1 MNAVG
6 IIFSSINEKSVYELT
21 KQRTMASVPF
31 GCRYRL
37 IDFALSNMVNSGIN
51 HVGLITH
58 YNYQSLMDHIG
69 TGKDWDLARRHGGIK
84 ILPPYIT
91 AFANSANYLYNTR
104 LEALISIRDFIADC
118 KEDVVVLSDCD
129 TVCNLDLS
137 KMIEQHIETG
147 ADITLGVKSSYI
159 SSDAGF
165 GNSATVVYSD
175 DNGKVYEVGDYSDIK
190 NGFEDVYVRI
200 MVIGR
205 KYLEEVISDSIAH
218 GFNSLT
224 KDILVR
230 NCKNH
235 DIRVFKFDSYF
246 STIRSIADYYRT
258 SMDLL
263 DSEIRNSLFGVRTRP
278 VFTKVR
284 NSAPTS
290 YIDGAIV
297 RNSLIADGCVIQG
310 TVENSILF
318 RGVKVGKNTNIK
330 NSIIMQDTITGE
342 NVYLNCVITDKN
354 VVIRDGRVL
363 SGHETKPFFID
374 KGSNV

>member
-37 IDFALSNMVNSGIN
+37 IDFALSNMVNSGVN
-51 HVGLITH
+51 HVGIVTH

-69 TGKDWDLARRHGGIK
+69 SGKDWDLARRHGGIK

-91 AFANSANYLYNTR
+91 AFANASNMLYNTR
-104 LEALISIRDFIADC
+104 LEALISIRDFISDC
-118 KEDVVVLSDCD
+118 KEEIVVLSDCD
-129 TVCNLDLS
+129 SVCNIDLS
-137 KMIEQHIETG
+137 AMIDKHIETN
-147 ADITLGVKSSYI
+147 ADITVGVKSSYL
-159 SSDAGF
+159 SKDNERSQ
-165 GNSATVVYSD
+165 TVVRSD
-175 DNGKVYEVGDYSDIK
+175 ESGRVLEVSEYTGLK
-190 NGFEDVYVRI
+190 NGFEDVSVRI

-205 KYLEEVISDSIAH
+205 KYLEELITDAVARGYTS
-218 GFNSLT
+218 FT

-230 NCKNH
+230 NCKFLNVRTYKL
-235 DIRVFKFDSYF
+235 DGYF
-246 STIRSIADYYRT
+246 ATIRSLSDYFRC

-263 DSEIRNSLFGVRTRP
+263 DPEIRNSLFAVRNRP

-290 YIDGAIV
+290 YVTGAIV
-297 RNSLIADGCVIQG
+297 RNSLIADGCVIEG

-318 RGVKVGKNTNIK
+318 RGVKVGKNTHIK

-374 KGSNV
+374 KKSHV

>member
-6 IIFSSINEKSVYELT
+6 IIFSSINEKSVHELT

-37 IDFALSNMVNSGIN
+37 IDFTLSNMVNSGIN
-51 HVGLITH
+51 HVGIVTH

-69 TGKDWDLARRHGGIK
+69 SGKDWDLARRHGGIK

-91 AFANSANYLYNTR
+91 AFANASNFLYSTR
-104 LEALISIRDFIADC
+104 LEALISIREFISEC

-137 KMIEQHIETG
+137 AMIDQHVSTG
-147 ADITLGVKSSYI
+147 AEITLGVKSSYV
-159 SSDAGF
+159 STD
-165 GNSATVVYSD
+165 NTRPVTVVKTDES
-175 DNGKVYEVGDYSDIK
+175 GKVTEVRDYSGMK
-190 NGFEDVYVRI
+190 SGFEDVYVKLL
-200 MVIGR
+200 VVGR
-205 KYLEEVISDSIAH
+205 KYLEELISDAIAH
-218 GFNSLT
+218 GYTSFT

-230 NCKNH
+230 NCNKH
-235 DIRVFKFDSYF
+235 DMRAFKLDGYF
-246 STIRSIADYYRT
+246 ATIRSLSDYYRC

-263 DSEIRNSLFGVRTRP
+263 DPEIRRSLFGVRNRP

-284 NSAPTS
+284 NSAPAT
-290 YIDGAIV
+290 YDNGAIV

-318 RGVKVGKNTNIK
+318 RGVKVGKNTHIK
-330 NSIIMQDTITGE
+330 NSIVMQDTLTGE

-363 SGHETKPFFID
+363 SGHETRPFFID
-374 KGSNV
+374 KGSYV

>member
-37 IDFALSNMVNSGIN
+37 IDFTLSNMVNSGIN
-51 HVGLITH
+51 HVGIVTH

-69 TGKDWDLARRHGGIK
+69 SGKDWDLARRHGGVQ

-91 AFANSANYLYNTR
+91 AFANNTNFLYNTR

-118 KEDVVVLSDCD
+118 KEELVVLSDCD

-137 KMIEQHIETG
+137 AMIDQHVATG
-147 ADITLGVKSSYI
+147 ADITLGVKSSYVSQDSTRAI
-159 SSDAGF
+159 
-165 GNSATVVYSD
+165 TVVNSD
-175 DNGKVYEVGDYSDIK
+175 ESGKVTGVVDYTDLKS
-190 NGFEDVYVRI
+190 GFEDVYIKILV
-200 MVIGR
+200 VGR
-205 KYLEEVISDSIAH
+205 KYLEELISDAVAH
-218 GFNSLT
+218 GYTSFT

-230 NCKNH
+230 NSQHH
-235 DIRVFKFDSYF
+235 DCRVFKFDGYF
-246 STIRSIADYYRT
+246 AAIRSIGDYYSC
-258 SMDLL
+258 SMDML
-263 DSEIRNSLFGVRTRP
+263 DPEIRRSVFAVRNRP
-278 VFTKVR
+278 VLTKVR
-284 NSAPTS
+284 NSSPSS
-290 YIDGAIV
+290 YMNGAIV

-318 RGVKVGKNTNIK
+318 RGVKVGKNTHIK
-330 NSIIMQDTITGE
+330 NSIVMQDTLTGE

-363 SGHETKPFFID
+363 SGHETRPFFID
-374 KGSNV
+374 KGSYV

>member
-37 IDFALSNMVNSGIN
+37 IDFALSNMVNSGVT
-51 HVGLITH
+51 HVGIITH

-69 TGKDWDLARRHGGIK
+69 SGKDWDLARRHGGIK

-91 AFANSANYLYNTR
+91 AFANSSNRLYSTR
-104 LEALISIRDFIADC
+104 LEALISIRDFISDC
-118 KEDVVVLSDCD
+118 KEEVVVLSDCD
-129 TVCNLDLS
+129 TVCNIDLS
-137 KMIEQHIETG
+137 AMIDQHIATN
-147 ADITLGVKSSYI
+147 ADITLGVKSSYVSQD
-159 SSDAGF
+159 SSR
-165 GNSATVVYSD
+165 TLTIVRSD
-175 DNGKVYEVGDYSDIK
+175 EDGRVTEVGEYQGLK
-190 NGFEDVYVRI
+190 NGFEDVCVRI
-200 MVIGR
+200 MVVGR
-205 KYLEEVISDSIAH
+205 KYLEELITDAIAR
-218 GFNSLT
+218 GYTSFT

-230 NCKNH
+230 NCKFHN
-235 DIRVFKFDSYF
+235 IRTFKFDGYF
-246 STIRSIADYYRT
+246 ATVRSLSDYYRC

-263 DSEIRNSLFGVRTRP
+263 DPDIRRSIFSVEHRP

-284 NSAPTS
+284 NSAPAS
-290 YIDGAIV
+290 YVTGAIV
-297 RNSLIADGCVIQG
+297 RNSLIADGCVIEG

-318 RGVKVGKNTNIK
+318 RGVKVGKNTHIK

-374 KGSNV
+374 KNSHI

>member
-37 IDFALSNMVNSGIN
+37 IDFALSNMVNSGVT
-51 HVGLITH
+51 HVGLVTH

-69 TGKDWDLARRHGGIK
+69 SGKDWDLARRHGGIK

-91 AFANSANYLYNTR
+91 AFANSSNHLYSTR
-104 LEALISIRDFIADC
+104 LEALISIRDFISGC
-118 KEDVVVLSDCD
+118 KEEVVVLSDCD
-129 TVCNLDLS
+129 TVCNIDLS
-137 KMIEQHIETG
+137 AMIEQHVATN
-147 ADITLGVKSSYI
+147 ADITLGVKSSYVSQD
-159 SSDAGF
+159 SSR
-165 GNSATVVYSD
+165 SLMIVRSD
-175 DNGKVYEVGDYSDIK
+175 DEGRAVEVGEYEGLK
-190 NGFEDVYVRI
+190 NGFEDVCVRI
-200 MVIGR
+200 MVVGR
-205 KYLEEVISDSIAH
+205 KYLEELITDAIAR
-218 GFNSLT
+218 GYTSFT

-235 DIRVFKFDSYF
+235 NIRTFKFDGYF
-246 STIRSIADYYRT
+246 ATIRSLSDYFRC

-263 DSEIRNSLFGVRTRP
+263 DPEIRRSIFSVEHRP

-284 NSAPTS
+284 NSAPAS
-290 YIDGAIV
+290 YVTGAIV
-297 RNSLIADGCVIQG
+297 RNSLIADGCVIEG

-318 RGVKVGKNTNIK
+318 RGVKVGKNTHIK

-374 KGSNV
+374 KDSHV

>member
-6 IIFSSINEKSVYELT
+6 IIFSSINEKSVYELS

-91 AFANSANYLYNTR
+91 AFANSSNYLYNTR
-104 LEALISIRDFIADC
+104 LEALVSVRDFIADC
-118 KEDVVVLSDCD
+118 KEEYVVLSDCD
-129 TVCNLDLS
+129 AVCNLDLS
-137 KMIEQHIETG
+137 AMVDQHIASG
-147 ADITLGVKSSYI
+147 ADITMGVKSNYVSQN
-159 SSDAGF
+159 DAHG
-165 GNSATVVYSD
+165 GIAVKSD
-175 DNGKVYEVGDYSDIK
+175 DNGKVTDIVDYTDIT
-190 NGFEDVYVRI
+190 GGYEDVYIRVL
-200 MVIGR
+200 VIGK
-205 KYLEEVISDSIAH
+205 KYLEELIADAIAH
-218 GFNSLT
+218 GYNNFT
-224 KDILVR
+224 KDILMRRVGSHDCR
-230 NCKNH
+230 VYKFDGYFAAIRSLSDYYSVSMDILDP
-235 DIRVFKFDSYF
+235 DIR
-246 STIRSIADYYRT
+246 RSI
-258 SMDLL
+258 
-263 DSEIRNSLFGVRTRP
+263 FGVRNRP

-284 NSAPTS
+284 NSAPAS
-290 YIDGAIV
+290 YVEGAIV
-297 RNSLIADGCVIQG
+297 RNSLIADGCVIEG

-318 RGVKVGKNTNIK
+318 RGVKVGKNTHIK

-363 SGHETKPFFID
+363 SGHENRPFFID
-374 KGSNV
+374 KGANV

>member
-51 HVGLITH
+51 HVGIVTH
-58 YNYQSLMDHIG
+58 YNYQSLIDHIG
-69 TGKDWDLARRHGGIK
+69 SGKDWDLARRHGGIK

-91 AFANSANYLYNTR
+91 AFANASNYLYSTR
-104 LEALISIRDFIADC
+104 LEALISIRDFISDC

-129 TVCNLDLS
+129 TVCNLDLQAMVD
-137 KMIEQHIETG
+137 KHLETG
-147 ADITLGVKSSYI
+147 ADMTIAVKSSYV
-159 SSDAGF
+159 SQDTTKSV
-165 GNSATVVYSD
+165 TVVKSD
-175 DNGKVYEVGDYSDIK
+175 ENGKVTEVGDYAGLMS
-190 NGFEDVYVRI
+190 GFEDIYVRI
-200 MVIGR
+200 MVLGR
-205 KYLEEVISDSIAH
+205 KYLEELISDAIAH
-218 GFNSLT
+218 GYTSIT

-235 DIRVFKFDSYF
+235 DIRTYNVDGYF
-246 STIRSIADYYRT
+246 ATIRSLGDYFRC

-263 DSEIRNSLFGVRTRP
+263 DPEIRKSLFGNRTRP

-284 NSAPTS
+284 NSAPAS
-290 YIDGAIV
+290 YINGAIV

-318 RGVKVGKNTNIK
+318 RGVKVGKNTHIK

-363 SGHETKPFFID
+363 SGHETRPFFID

>member
-6 IIFSSINEKSVYELT
+6 IIFSSINEKSVHELT

-51 HVGLITH
+51 HVGLVTH

-69 TGKDWDLARRHGGIK
+69 SGKDWDLARRHGGVK

-91 AFANSANYLYNTR
+91 AFANSSNFLYKTR

-118 KEDVVVLSDCD
+118 KEEVVVLSDCD

-137 KMIEQHIETG
+137 AMVEQHISTG
-147 ADITLGVKSSYI
+147 ADITLGVKSSYVANDSNRSI
-159 SSDAGF
+159 TIVNSDEE
-165 GNSATVVYSD
+165 
-175 DNGKVYEVGDYSDIK
+175 GKVTDISDYSGVK
-190 NGFEDVYVRI
+190 NGFEDVYIRI
-200 MVIGR
+200 LVIGR
-205 KYLEEVISDSIAH
+205 KYLEEIIADSIAH
-218 GFNSLT
+218 GYTSFT
-224 KDILVR
+224 KDILIR
-230 NCKNH
+230 NCSYH
-235 DIRVFKFDSYF
+235 DCRVYKFDGYF
-246 STIRSIADYYRT
+246 ATIRSINDYFSC

-263 DSEIRNSLFGVRTRP
+263 DPEIRRSLFGVETRP

-290 YIDGAIV
+290 YNSGAIV
-297 RNSLIADGCVIQG
+297 RNSLIADGCVIEG

-318 RGVKVGKNTNIK
+318 RGVKVGKNTHIK
-330 NSIIMQDTITGE
+330 NSIIMQDTMTGE

-363 SGHETKPFFID
+363 SGHETRPFFID
-374 KGSNV
+374 KGSYV

>member
-21 KQRTMASVPF
+21 KERTMASVPF

-37 IDFALSNMVNSGIN
+37 IDFALSNMVNSGVT

-69 TGKDWDLARRHGGIK
+69 SGKDWDLARRQGGVK

-91 AFANSANYLYNTR
+91 AFANTTNFLYNTR

-137 KMIEQHIETG
+137 AMIEQHVNTG
-147 ADITLGVKSSYI
+147 ADITLGVKSSYVSQDSNRTVTI
-159 SSDAGF
+159 VNSDADQRVTDI
-165 GNSATVVYSD
+165 A
-175 DNGKVYEVGDYSDIK
+175 DYSGARS
-190 NGFEDVYVRI
+190 GFEDVYIRI
-200 MVIGR
+200 MVVGR
-205 KYLEEVISDSIAH
+205 KYLEELITDAIAH
-218 GFNSLT
+218 GYTSLT

-230 NCKNH
+230 NCKYL
-235 DIRVFKFDSYF
+235 DCRVYKFDGYF
-246 STIRSIADYYRT
+246 ATIRSIGDYFSC

-263 DSEIRNSLFGVRTRP
+263 DPEIRRSLFGINTRP

-284 NSAPTS
+284 NSSPTS

-318 RGVKVGKNTNIK
+318 RGVKVGKNTHIK
-330 NSIIMQDTITGE
+330 NSIIMQDTLTGE
-342 NVYLNCVITDKN
+342 NVYLNCVIADKN

-363 SGHETKPFFID
+363 SGHETRPFFID
-374 KGSNV
+374 KDSYV

>member
-37 IDFALSNMVNSGIN
+37 IDFALSNMVNSGVN
-51 HVGLITH
+51 HVGIVTH

-69 TGKDWDLARRHGGIK
+69 SGKDWDLARRHGGIK

-91 AFANSANYLYNTR
+91 AFANASNMLYNTR
-104 LEALISIRDFIADC
+104 LEALISIRDFISDC
-118 KEDVVVLSDCD
+118 KEEIVVLSDCD
-129 TVCNLDLS
+129 SVCNIDLS
-137 KMIEQHIETG
+137 AMIDKHIETN
-147 ADITLGVKSSYI
+147 ADITVGVKSSYL
-159 SSDAGF
+159 SQDNERSQ
-165 GNSATVVYSD
+165 TVVRSD
-175 DNGKVYEVGDYSDIK
+175 ESGRVLEVSEYTGLK
-190 NGFEDVYVRI
+190 NGFEDVSVRI

-205 KYLEEVISDSIAH
+205 KYLEELITDAVARGYTS
-218 GFNSLT
+218 FT

-230 NCKNH
+230 NCKFLNVRTYKL
-235 DIRVFKFDSYF
+235 DGYF
-246 STIRSIADYYRT
+246 ATIRSLSDYFRC

-263 DSEIRNSLFGVRTRP
+263 DPEIRNSLFAVRNRP

-290 YIDGAIV
+290 YVTGAIV
-297 RNSLIADGCVIQG
+297 RNSLIADGCVIEG

-318 RGVKVGKNTNIK
+318 RGVKVGKNTHIK

-374 KGSNV
+374 KKSHV

>member
-37 IDFALSNMVNSGIN
+37 IDFALSNMVNSDIT
-51 HVGLITH
+51 HVGIITH
-58 YNYQSLMDHIG
+58 YNYQSLMDHID
-69 TGKDWDLARRHGGIK
+69 TGKDWDLARRHGGVK

-91 AFANSANYLYNTR
+91 AFANNSNYLYSTR
-104 LEALISIRDFIADC
+104 LEALVSIRDFIADC
-118 KEDVVVLSDCD
+118 KEEYVVLSDCD

-137 KMIEQHIETG
+137 SMLEQHMASG
-147 ADITLGVKSSYI
+147 ADITLGVKSSYVAQDTTRAI
-159 SSDAGF
+159 TIV
-165 GNSATVVYSD
+165 NSD
-175 DNGKVYEVGDYSDIK
+175 DDGKVTEIADYSGK
-190 NGFEDVYVRI
+190 RNGFEDVYIRV
-200 MVIGR
+200 MCVGR
-205 KYLEEVISDSIAH
+205 KYLEELITDAMAH
-218 GFNSLT
+218 GYTSFT
-224 KDILVR
+224 KDILIR
-230 NCKNH
+230 NYQRH
-235 DIRVFKFDSYF
+235 DCRVYKFDGYLA
-246 STIRSIADYYRT
+246 TIRSMSDYFRC
-258 SMDLL
+258 SMDML
-263 DSEIRNSLFGVRTRP
+263 DPEIRRSIFAVRNRP

-284 NSAPTS
+284 NSSPTS
-290 YIDGAIV
+290 YTDGAIV

-318 RGVKVGKNTNIK
+318 RGVKVGKNTHIK

-342 NVYLNCVITDKN
+342 NVYLNCVVTDKN

-374 KGSNV
+374 KDSNV

>member
-51 HVGLITH
+51 HVGIVTH

-69 TGKDWDLARRHGGIK
+69 SGKDWDLARRHGGIK

-91 AFANSANYLYNTR
+91 AFANSSNYLYNTR
-104 LEALISIRDFIADC
+104 LEALISIRDFISDC

-129 TVCNLDLS
+129 NVCNLDLS
-137 KMIEQHIETG
+137 AMIDKHIETG
-147 ADITLGVKSSYI
+147 ADMTLAVKSSYV
-159 SSDAGF
+159 SLDADRTV
-165 GNSATVVYSD
+165 TVVRSD
-175 DNGKVYEVGDYSDIK
+175 ENGRVTEVSDYNGIK
-190 NGFEDVYVRI
+190 NGFEDVYMSI
-200 MVIGR
+200 MVVGR
-205 KYLEEVISDSIAH
+205 KYLEEIISESIAH
-218 GFNSLT
+218 GFTSFT

-230 NCKNH
+230 NSKFH
-235 DIRVFKFDSYF
+235 DIRVHKFDNYF
-246 STIRSIADYYRT
+246 ATIRSISDYYRC

-263 DSEIRNSLFGVRTRP
+263 DPEIRKELFSAKNRP

-290 YIDGAIV
+290 YVTGAIV

-318 RGVKVGKNTNIK
+318 RGVKVGKNTHIK
-330 NSIIMQDTITGE
+330 NSIVMQDTLTGE

-363 SGHETKPFFID
+363 SGHETRPFFID

>member
-6 IIFSSINEKSVYELT
+6 IVFSSINEKSVYELT

-37 IDFALSNMVNSGIN
+37 IDFTLSNMVNSGIN
-51 HVGLITH
+51 HVGIVTH

-69 TGKDWDLARRHGGIK
+69 TGKDWDLARRHGGVQ

-91 AFANSANYLYNTR
+91 AFANNSNYLYNTR
-104 LEALISIRDFIADC
+104 LEALVSIRDFIADC

-137 KMIEQHIETG
+137 KMVEQHIETG
-147 ADITLGVKSSYI
+147 ADITLGVKSSYV
-159 SSDAGF
+159 SQDTTA
-165 GNSATVVYSD
+165 AVTVVHSD
-175 DNGKVYEVGDYSDIK
+175 DNGKVYEVGDYSDLK

-205 KYLEEVISDSIAH
+205 KYLEEVISDAVAH
-218 GFNSLT
+218 GYTSFT

-230 NCKNH
+230 NCKKH
-235 DIRVFKFDSYF
+235 DIRTYKFDSYF
-246 STIRSIADYYRT
+246 ATIRSLGDYFRT

-263 DSEIRNSLFGVRTRP
+263 DPEIRNSLFGERTRP

-290 YIDGAIV
+290 YNNGAIV
-297 RNSLIADGCVIQG
+297 RNSLIADGCIIEG

-318 RGVKVGKNTNIK
+318 RGVKVGKNTHIK
-330 NSIIMQDTITGE
+330 NSIIMQDTLTGE

-363 SGHETKPFFID
+363 SGHETRPFFID
-374 KGSNV
+374 KGSCV

>member
-51 HVGLITH
+51 HVGLVTH

-69 TGKDWDLARRHGGIK
+69 SGKDWDLARRHGGIK

-91 AFANSANYLYNTR
+91 AFANANNYLYSTR
-104 LEALISIRDFIADC
+104 LEALISIRDFISDC

-129 TVCNLDLS
+129 TVCNLDLQA
-137 KMIEQHIETG
+137 MLDRHAETG
-147 ADITLGVKSSYI
+147 ADITLGVKSSYVSQNNTRTVTI
-159 SSDAGF
+159 VRSDENGRVTEVAD
-165 GNSATVVYSD
+165 Y
-175 DNGKVYEVGDYSDIK
+175 DNLQ
-190 NGFEDVYVRI
+190 NGFADVYVRI

-205 KYLEEVISDSIAH
+205 KHLEEIIADAIAH
-218 GFNSLT
+218 GYTSFT

-235 DIRVFKFDSYF
+235 NISTYKFDGYF
-246 STIRSIADYYRT
+246 ATIRSINDYYRC

-263 DSEIRNSLFGVRTRP
+263 DPEIRNSLFGERTRP

-290 YIDGAIV
+290 YINGAIV

-318 RGVKVGKNTNIK
+318 RGVKVGKNTHIK
-330 NSIIMQDTITGE
+330 NSIVMQDTLTGE

-363 SGHETKPFFID
+363 SGHETRPFFID

>member
-51 HVGLITH
+51 HVGIITH

-69 TGKDWDLARRHGGIK
+69 TGKDWDLARRHGGVK

-91 AFANSANYLYNTR
+91 AFANNDNFLYNTR
-104 LEALISIRDFIADC
+104 LEALVSIRDFIADC

-137 KMIEQHIETG
+137 AMVDKHIESG
-147 ADITLGVKSSYI
+147 ADITLGVKSSYVSQDTTRAI
-159 SSDAGF
+159 TIV
-165 GNSATVVYSD
+165 NSD
-175 DNGKVYEVGDYSDIK
+175 DEGKVTDIVDYSGSR
-190 NGFEDVYVRI
+190 NGFEDVYIRI
-200 MVIGR
+200 MVIGK
-205 KYLEEVISDSIAH
+205 KYLEELITDAMAH
-218 GFNSLT
+218 GYTSFT
-224 KDILVR
+224 KDILIR
-230 NCKNH
+230 NYKHH
-235 DIRVFKFDSYF
+235 DCRVYKFDGYF
-246 STIRSIADYYRT
+246 STIRSINDYYRT

-263 DSEIRNSLFGVRTRP
+263 DPDIRRSIFAVRNRHI
-278 VFTKVR
+278 FTKVR
-284 NSAPTS
+284 NSAPAT
-290 YIDGAIV
+290 YTEGAIV

-318 RGVKVGKNTNIK
+318 RGVKVGKNTHIK

-363 SGHETKPFFID
+363 SGHESRPFFID
-374 KGSNV
+374 KNSNV

>member
-104 LEALISIRDFIADC
+104 LEALISIRDFISDC
-118 KEDVVVLSDCD
+118 KEELVVLSDCD
-129 TVCNLDLS
+129 TVCNLDLQA
-137 KMIEQHIETG
+137 MIDKHERSG

-159 SSDAGF
+159 TNDRTQAVTLVRSDENGRVTEISDRDDLA
-165 GNSATVVYSD
+165 NS
-175 DNGKVYEVGDYSDIK
+175 
-190 NGFEDVYVRI
+190 FEDVYVRI

-205 KYLEEVISDSIAH
+205 KYLEELISDAVAH
-218 GFNSLT
+218 GYTSFT

-230 NCKNH
+230 SYKHHN
-235 DIRVFKFDSYF
+235 IMTYKFDGYF
-246 STIRSIADYYRT
+246 ATIRSISDYYRC

-263 DSEIRNSLFGVRTRP
+263 DPEIRRSLFGDRTRP

-284 NSAPTS
+284 NSAPAS
-290 YIDGAIV
+290 YSSGAIV

-318 RGVKVGKNTNIK
+318 RGVKVGKNTHIK
-330 NSIIMQDTITGE
+330 NSIIMQDTFTGE

-354 VVIRDGRVL
+354 VFIRDGRVL

>member
-37 IDFALSNMVNSGIN
+37 IDFALSNMVNSGVT
-51 HVGLITH
+51 HVGLVTH

-69 TGKDWDLARRHGGIK
+69 SGKDWDLARRHGGIK

-91 AFANSANYLYNTR
+91 AFANSSNHLYSTR
-104 LEALISIRDFIADC
+104 LEALISIRDFISGC
-118 KEDVVVLSDCD
+118 KEEVVVLSDCD
-129 TVCNLDLS
+129 TVCNIDLS
-137 KMIEQHIETG
+137 AMIEQHVATN
-147 ADITLGVKSSYI
+147 ADITLGVKSSYVSQD
-159 SSDAGF
+159 SSRRLMI
-165 GNSATVVYSD
+165 VRSD
-175 DNGKVYEVGDYSDIK
+175 EEGRAVEVGEYEGLK
-190 NGFEDVYVRI
+190 NGFEDVCVRI
-200 MVIGR
+200 MVVGR
-205 KYLEEVISDSIAH
+205 KYLEELITDAIAR
-218 GFNSLT
+218 GYTSFT

-230 NCKNH
+230 NCKHHN
-235 DIRVFKFDSYF
+235 IRTFKFDGYF
-246 STIRSIADYYRT
+246 ATIRSLSDYFRF

-263 DSEIRNSLFGVRTRP
+263 DPEIRRSIFSVEHRP

-284 NSAPTS
+284 NSAPAS
-290 YIDGAIV
+290 YVTGAIV
-297 RNSLIADGCVIQG
+297 RNSLIADGCVIEG

-318 RGVKVGKNTNIK
+318 RGVKVGKNTHIK

-374 KGSNV
+374 KDSHV

>member
-6 IIFSSINEKSVYELT
+6 IIFSSINEKSVYDLT

-51 HVGLITH
+51 HVGIITH

-69 TGKDWDLARRHGGIK
+69 TGKDWDLARRHGGVK

-91 AFANSANYLYNTR
+91 AFANNTNSLYSTR
-104 LEALISIRDFIADC
+104 LEALMSIRDFISDC

-137 KMIEQHIETG
+137 AMVEQHLASG
-147 ADITLGVKSSYI
+147 ADITLGVKSSYVAQESNSNKSVTI
-159 SSDAGF
+159 INSDE
-165 GNSATVVYSD
+165 
-175 DNGKVYEVGDYSDIK
+175 NGKVTDIIDYTGARE
-190 NGFEDVYVRI
+190 GFEDVYNRI
-200 MVIGR
+200 LCIGR
-205 KYLEEVISDSIAH
+205 KYLEELIANAMAH
-218 GFNSLT
+218 GYTSFT
-224 KDILVR
+224 KDILIR
-230 NCKNH
+230 NFREH
-235 DIRVFKFDSYF
+235 DCRVFKFEGYF
-246 STIRSIADYYRT
+246 ATIRSLSDYYNC

-263 DSEIRNSLFGVRTRP
+263 DPDIRRSVFGVRNRP

-284 NSAPTS
+284 NSAPTA
-290 YIDGAIV
+290 YLDGAIV

-318 RGVKVGKNTNIK
+318 RGVKVGKNTHIK
-330 NSIIMQDTITGE
+330 NSIVMQDTITGE

-363 SGHETKPFFID
+363 SGHETRPFFID
-374 KGSNV
+374 KGMSV

>member
-6 IIFSSINEKSVYELT
+6 IIFSSINEKSVHELT

-51 HVGLITH
+51 HVGLVTH

-69 TGKDWDLARRHGGIK
+69 TGKDWDLARRQGGIK

-91 AFANSANYLYNTR
+91 AFANSSNFLYKTR
-104 LEALISIRDFIADC
+104 LDALVSIRDFISDC

-137 KMIEQHIETG
+137 AMVEQHINTG
-147 ADITLGVKSSYI
+147 ADITLGVKSSYVSQDSTRSVTI
-159 SSDAGF
+159 VNSDEE
-165 GNSATVVYSD
+165 
-175 DNGKVYEVGDYSDIK
+175 GKVTDISDYSGMK
-190 NGFEDVYVRI
+190 NGFEDVYIRI
-200 MVIGR
+200 LVIGR
-205 KYLEEVISDSIAH
+205 KYLEELISDSIAH
-218 GFNSLT
+218 GYTSFT
-224 KDILVR
+224 KDILIR
-230 NCKNH
+230 NSNYH
-235 DIRVFKFDSYF
+235 DCRVFKFDGYF
-246 STIRSIADYYRT
+246 ATIRSISDYFSC

-263 DSEIRNSLFGVRTRP
+263 DPEIRRSLFGVSTRP
-278 VFTKVR
+278 IFTKVR

-290 YIDGAIV
+290 YINGAIV

-310 TVENSILF
+310 TVENSIIF
-318 RGVKVGKNTNIK
+318 RGVKVGKNTHIK

-363 SGHETKPFFID
+363 SGHETRPFFID
-374 KGSNV
+374 KNSYV

>member
-37 IDFALSNMVNSGIN
+37 IDFALSNMVNSGVN
-51 HVGLITH
+51 HVGIVTH

-69 TGKDWDLARRHGGIK
+69 SGKDWDLARRHGGIK

-91 AFANSANYLYNTR
+91 AFANASNLLYNTR
-104 LEALISIRDFIADC
+104 LEALISIRDFISDC
-118 KEDVVVLSDCD
+118 KEEIVVLSDCD
-129 TVCNLDLS
+129 SVCNIDLS
-137 KMIEQHIETG
+137 AMIDKHIETN
-147 ADITLGVKSSYI
+147 ADITVGVKSSYL
-159 SSDAGF
+159 SMDNERSQ
-165 GNSATVVYSD
+165 TVVRSD
-175 DNGKVYEVGDYSDIK
+175 ENGRVLEVSEYTGLK
-190 NGFEDVYVRI
+190 NGFEDVCVRI

-205 KYLEEVISDSIAH
+205 KYLEELITDAVARGYTS
-218 GFNSLT
+218 FT

-230 NCKNH
+230 NCKFLN
-235 DIRVFKFDSYF
+235 IRTYKLDGYF
-246 STIRSIADYYRT
+246 ATIRSLSDYFRC

-263 DSEIRNSLFGVRTRP
+263 DPEIRNSLFAVRNRP

-290 YIDGAIV
+290 YVTGAIV
-297 RNSLIADGCVIQG
+297 RNSLIADGCVIEG

-318 RGVKVGKNTNIK
+318 RGVKVGKNTHIK

-374 KGSNV
+374 KKSHV

>member
-6 IIFSSINEKSVYELT
+6 IIFSSMHEKSVHELT

-37 IDFALSNMVNSGIN
+37 IDFALSNMVNSDIT

-91 AFANSANYLYNTR
+91 AFANSSNDLYSTR
-104 LEALISIRDFIADC
+104 LEALISIREFLAGC
-118 KEDVVVLSDCD
+118 KEELVVLSDCD
-129 TVCNLDLS
+129 NVCNIDLAA
-137 KMIEQHIETG
+137 MVAQHEETG
-147 ADITLGVKSSYI
+147 ADITVAVKSSYV
-159 SSDAGF
+159 SPDLRAASVVESDSEGKITDVTDFAGM
-165 GNSATVVYSD
+165 
-175 DNGKVYEVGDYSDIK
+175 K
-190 NGFEDVYVRI
+190 NGFADISLEI

-205 KYLEEVISDSIAH
+205 KYLEEILNESVAHGYNNLMKDIIVKNCKEMDFRIFRYDGYFAAIKSISD
-218 GFNSLT
+218 
-224 KDILVR
+224 
-230 NCKNH
+230 
-235 DIRVFKFDSYF
+235 YF
-246 STIRSIADYYRT
+246 SC

-263 DSEIRNSLFGVRTRP
+263 NPDIRKAILEVRNRP

-290 YIDGAIV
+290 YNSGAMV
-297 RNSLIADGCVIQG
+297 RNSLIADGCVING

-318 RGVKVGKNTNIK
+318 RGVKVGKNTHIK

-374 KGSNV
+374 KDSCV

>member
-37 IDFALSNMVNSGIN
+37 IDFALSNMVNSGVN
-51 HVGLITH
+51 HVGIVTH

-69 TGKDWDLARRHGGIK
+69 SGKDWDLARRHGGIK

-91 AFANSANYLYNTR
+91 AFANTSNMLYNTR
-104 LEALISIRDFIADC
+104 LEALISIRDFISDC
-118 KEDVVVLSDCD
+118 KEELVVLSDCD

-137 KMIEQHIETG
+137 AMIDKHIATN
-147 ADITLGVKSSYI
+147 ADITLGVKSSYLSQDNSRSLTI
-159 SSDAGF
+159 VRSDPEGRV
-165 GNSATVVYSD
+165 T
-175 DNGKVYEVGDYSDIK
+175 EVGEYTGLK
-190 NGFEDVYVRI
+190 NGFEDVCVRI
-200 MVIGR
+200 MVVGR
-205 KYLEEVISDSIAH
+205 KYLEELITDAVARGYTS
-218 GFNSLT
+218 FT

-230 NCKNH
+230 NCKFHNVRTYKL
-235 DIRVFKFDSYF
+235 DGYF
-246 STIRSIADYYRT
+246 ATIRSLSDYFRC

-263 DSEIRNSLFGVRTRP
+263 DPDIRNSLFAVRNRP

-284 NSAPTS
+284 NSAPAS
-290 YIDGAIV
+290 YVTGAIV
-297 RNSLIADGCVIQG
+297 RNSLIADGCVIEG

-318 RGVKVGKNTNIK
+318 RGVKVGKNTHIK

-374 KGSNV
+374 KGSHV